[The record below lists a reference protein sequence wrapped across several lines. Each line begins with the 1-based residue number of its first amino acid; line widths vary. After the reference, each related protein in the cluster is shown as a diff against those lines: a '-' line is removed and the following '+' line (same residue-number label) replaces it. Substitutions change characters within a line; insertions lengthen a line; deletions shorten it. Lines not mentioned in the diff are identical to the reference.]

1 MLPLGDQNLPGRG
14 IAWLTLALI
23 VVNIAVFVLIQ
34 LGSEAF
40 TYGYSTIPKEIT
52 TGVDLTEPESVT
64 VDGQQVEIPEA
75 PGPEP
80 IYLTLLT
87 SMFMHGG
94 WLHLGG
100 NMLFL
105 WIFGDNVEHSF
116 GRLFYLLFYLG
127 AGVVA
132 SIAQVWVGP
141 ESVIPSLGAS
151 GAISG
156 VLGAYLVLFP
166 TNRILVLFI
175 RVLVYVPALVA
186 IGAWALLQFFSG
198 FASIAETQQTG
209 GVAYMA
215 HIGGFVAGVAVGLL
229 ARTLGVGRG
238 GPRPRYAF

>member
-52 TGVDLTEPESVT
+52 TGVDLTEPETVT
-64 VDGQQVEIPEA
+64 IDGQRVEIPEA

-229 ARTLGVGRG
+229 ARALGVGRG

>member
-14 IAWLTLALI
+14 LAWVTVALI
-23 VVNIAVFVLIQ
+23 VVNIAVFVLVQ

-52 TGVDLTEPESVT
+52 TGVDLTRPEPVT
-64 VDGQQVEIPEA
+64 IDGQQVEIPEA

-105 WIFGDNVEHSF
+105 FIFGDNVEHTF

-132 SIAQVWVGP
+132 SLAQVRAGP
-141 ESVIPSLGAS
+141 DSVIPSLGAS

-156 VLGAYLVLFP
+156 VLGAYIVLFP
-166 TNRILVLFI
+166 GNQV
-175 RVLVYVPALVA
+175 RVLAWYWIVSVPAIIA
-186 IGAWALLQFFSG
+186 IGLWAALQFFSG
-198 FASIAETQQTG
+198 FAAIAETQQTG

-229 ARTLGVGRG
+229 ARSFGVGRG
-238 GPRPRYAF
+238 SPPRYAF